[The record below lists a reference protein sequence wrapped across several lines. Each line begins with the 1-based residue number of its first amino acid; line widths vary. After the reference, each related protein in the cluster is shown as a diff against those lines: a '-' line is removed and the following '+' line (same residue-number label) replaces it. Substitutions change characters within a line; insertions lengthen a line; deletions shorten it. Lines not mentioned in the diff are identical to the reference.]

1 MTARTAGAALSG
13 GWRRGAVAGAAVL
26 TLLTVSAATPVTG
39 RAPATAPDAGAPVRD
54 VILLVGDGM
63 GDSEITAARNY
74 GPGAGGRLAMD
85 TLAVT
90 GSSLTYAVDGRGR
103 PDYVTD
109 SAAGATAWATGH
121 KTLNGRV
128 SKSADTNRPLSTLL
142 ELARKHGYATGS
154 VTTASVADAT
164 PAALTAHV
172 TDRSCKGPADMAAC
186 PADTRAAGG
195 AGSIAEQTLA
205 ARPDVLL
212 GGGADLFAQTVTD
225 GPYRGRSLLEQ
236 ARASGYRVVRDRAEL
251 RSARPGEPVLGLFAP
266 DYVPVER
273 VGPRAAAG
281 GTPPQ
286 RCATANPARPPGTPT
301 LEESTRAALE
311 LLSAGRGRHG
321 AGGGKGFLLQVEGA
335 SIDDRAHDADPCG
348 QIGETLA
355 FDRAVRAALDHAARN
370 PRTLVIVTADHGHG
384 GQILPA
390 DARSAGL
397 SATLVTDEGG
407 LMRLGY
413 ASGPADDVQ
422 EHTGVSVRVAAQ
434 GPLAHRVSGLNE
446 NTALFD
452 TVRTALRLR

>member
-1 MTARTAGAALSG
+1 MRPGRGAAARGG
-13 GWRRGAVAGAAVL
+13 GWRRGPVAGAAVL
-26 TLLTVSAATPVTG
+26 ALLTVSAASPAVG
-39 RAPATAPDAGAPVRD
+39 RAAAGPDGGAGAPVRD
-54 VILLVGDGM
+54 VILLIGDGM
-63 GDSEITAARNY
+63 GESEITAARNH

-85 TLAVT
+85 TLAVN
-90 GSSLTYAVDGRGR
+90 GSSLTYAVDERGR
-103 PDYVTD
+103 PVYVTD

-121 KTLNGRV
+121 KTVNGRV
-128 SKSADTNRPLSTLL
+128 SKSPDTDRPLPTLL
-142 ELARKHGYATGS
+142 ELARDHGYATGS

-186 PADTRAAGG
+186 PSDTRAAGG
-195 AGSIAEQTLA
+195 AGSIAEQTVA

-212 GGGADLFAQTVTD
+212 GGGAEVFAQTVTD
-225 GPYRGRSLLEQ
+225 GPYRGRSVLEQ

-251 RSARPGEPVLGLFAP
+251 RSARPGEPVLGLFAQ
-266 DYVPVER
+266 DYLPVER
-273 VGPRAAAG
+273 VGPRAVVG
-281 GTPPQ
+281 GTAPA
-286 RCATANPARPPGTPT
+286 RCAGNPDRPPGTPT

-311 LLSAGRGRHG
+311 LLGAGRGRDG
-321 AGGGKGFLLQVEGA
+321 KGGGKGFLLQVEGA

-370 PRTLVIVTADHGHG
+370 PRTLVVVTADHGHA
-384 GQILPA
+384 GQVLPA
-390 DARSAGL
+390 DARPPGL

-413 ASGPADDVQ
+413 ASGPVDDYQ
-422 EHTGVSVRVAAQ
+422 EHTGIPVRVAAQ
-434 GPLAHRVSGLNE
+434 GPLADRVRGLNE